1 MNRGTWWTTVHWVT
15 KSRTQLSDFYFLT
28 WSLYNVTYQFYLHK
42 IKRKNILKLK
52 WTNKKYKLSSFEK
65 LKENKA
71 YITTQFTLRCNC
83 PQRLLFKSLIGYS
96 LLPFAPQSGC
106 LCVWWC
112 SILHPHSHPTSEQVL
127 ESRAGCS
134 PFCEPPSMLSCAEM
148 GGAPS
153 QGCRFSFPLWVWEMG
168 RVWLL
173 SRWSSVIPSDPPLKG
188 VSGLPWWSNG

>member
-106 LCVWWC
+106 LCV
-112 SILHPHSHPTSEQVL
+112 SDD
-127 ESRAGCS
+127 A
-134 PFCEPPSMLSCAEM
+134 LSCTPIPTPPQSKCWKAEL
-148 GGAPS
+148 GVALFVNP
-153 QGCRFSFPLWVWEMG
+153 QVCWVALKWEEPLLKAAGSLFHFEYEKWEEFG
-168 RVWLL
+168 
-173 SRWSSVIPSDPPLKG
+173 SCPSDLQ
-188 VSGLPWWSNG
+188 SFLQTLL